1 MSLSRESWGP
11 KFWKILHTLA
21 ENSGSIVSPILAI
34 DEADTWELLLKNQ
47 AFVMPCVLC
56 RDHYINYKS
65 TRRIPNLRELQGED
79 RRDFLRKWLWSCHN
93 NVNMITHKNI
103 LPIEDLPILYNNKNI
118 VDTYNDI
125 CLMLSIAMQRSQ
137 LKLDD
142 VKRWK
147 TIVTRLRM
155 LYSI

>member
-21 ENSGSIVSPILAI
+21 ESSGLIGSPILSD
-34 DEADTWELLLKNQ
+34 DEADSWELLLKAQ

-56 RDHYINYKS
+56 RNHYISYKS
-65 TRRIPNLRELQGED
+65 TRKIPNLRELQGED
-79 RRDFLRKWLWSCHN
+79 RRDFLRKWFWSCHN
-93 NVNMITHKNI
+93 NVNMITQKNI
-103 LPIEDLPILYNNKNI
+103 LPIEDLPILYNKQNI
-118 VDTYNDI
+118 NESYNDI

-137 LKLDD
+137 VKLDD

-147 TIVTRLRM
+147 NLVTRLRM
-155 LYSI
+155 LYNI